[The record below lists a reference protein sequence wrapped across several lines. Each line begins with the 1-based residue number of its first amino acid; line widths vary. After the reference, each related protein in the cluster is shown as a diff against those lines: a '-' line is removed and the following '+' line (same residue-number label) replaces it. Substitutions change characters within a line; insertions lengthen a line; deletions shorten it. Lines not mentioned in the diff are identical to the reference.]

1 VTRTAGEV
9 LAGLRL
15 VDHHCHSIVGE
26 DLDRPAFEALLTEA
40 ADPAAAGESTFDT
53 PLGVAL
59 RRWCAPVLDLPAHA
73 PPEQYLARRAELGA
87 AEANRRLLQAAGA
100 SDLLLDDY
108 RPAELLDAAA
118 LGAASGARVHRVER
132 LESVAEE
139 VAGTGV
145 PAVGFARQ
153 LASTLAARAAG
164 AVGLKSVAAYRTG
177 LDLDPSRPEPA
188 EVTAAAG
195 GWLARGERAP
205 AYRLD
210 DPVLTRFLL
219 WTAVDLG
226 MPLQVHTGFGD
237 PDLRLPRSAPALL
250 GDFCAAVG
258 GTGASVLLLHCYPYH
273 REAAYLASVHPH
285 VYLDVGLALNHVG
298 AGAATV
304 LAEALE
310 LAPFGK
316 LLYSSDAFGLAELH
330 HLGALQFRRALG
342 RLLDRWVADGDM
354 AGGDA
359 ERYAT
364 MIGAGTARRLYA
376 LDTPGRR

>member
-1 VTRTAGEV
+1 V
-9 LAGLRL
+9 
-15 VDHHCHSIVGE
+15 
-26 DLDRPAFEALLTEA
+26 
-40 ADPAAAGESTFDT
+40 
-53 PLGVAL
+53 

-73 PPEQYLARRAELGA
+73 APEQYLTRRAELGA
-87 AEANRRLLQAAGA
+87 AEANRRLLRAAGA

-118 LGAASGARVHRVER
+118 LGTASGARVHRVLR
-132 LESVAEE
+132 LEAVAEQ
-139 VAGTGV
+139 VAAGGV
-145 PAVGFARQ
+145 PAVGFTRALTAA
-153 LASTLAARAAG
+153 LADQAAG

-177 LDLDPSRPEPA
+177 LDLDPTRPEPA
-188 EVTAAAG
+188 ELAAAAG
-195 GWLARGERAP
+195 AWLARSERSDR
-205 AYRLD
+205 YRLD
-210 DPVLTRFLL
+210 DPVLIRFLL
-219 WTAVDLG
+219 WAAVDLA

-237 PDLRLPRSAPALL
+237 PDLRLPRSSPALL
-250 GDFCAAVG
+250 GDFCAAVA
-258 GTGASVLLLHCYPYH
+258 GTGVRVLLLHCYPYH